1 MKYKDKPF
9 YVIVYNVNSNDFEKY
24 NVMTYFID
32 CYKDAKKKKS
42 EPKTKGE
49 FLEFVK
55 SKSMYM
61 YWSRCEWEI
70 LCSSWPCEDVKKKID
85 VHYQIMNNIDLV
97 VEVLMYNVGAK

>member
-9 YVIVYNVNSNDFEKY
+9 YVIVYNLNSKFFEKY
-24 NVMTYFID
+24 NVMDYFID
-32 CYKDAKKKKS
+32 CYKDAKKKNA

-49 FLEFVK
+49 FVEFVK

-61 YWSRCEWEI
+61 YWGRCEYEI
-70 LCSSWPCEDVKKKID
+70 MLFDWPSEKCHEKID
-85 VHYQIMNNIDLV
+85 VHLQIMNNIDLV